1 MNLSISHHACASCRI
16 LYKCEQQAR
25 RQAPAI
31 LQQAH
36 AKTINTLQ
44 KEVDRLKALS
54 RVNPN
59 VREEEIAFF
68 ETQHKALVKAIDNAV
83 PRLDA
88 LRVIVTT

>member
-1 MNLSISHHACASCRI
+1 
-16 LYKCEQQAR
+16 
-25 RQAPAI
+25 
-31 LQQAH
+31 
-36 AKTINTLQ
+36 
-44 KEVDRLKALS
+44 VDRLKALR

-68 ETQHKALVKAIDNAV
+68 EVQQKALVKAIDNAV

>member
-1 MNLSISHHACASCRI
+1 M
-16 LYKCEQQAR
+16 
-25 RQAPAI
+25 
-31 LQQAH
+31 QQAH
-36 AKTINTLQ
+36 AQTINTLQ
-44 KEVDRLKALS
+44 KEVGRLKALR

-68 ETQHKALVKAIDNAV
+68 EMQQKALIKAIDYAV